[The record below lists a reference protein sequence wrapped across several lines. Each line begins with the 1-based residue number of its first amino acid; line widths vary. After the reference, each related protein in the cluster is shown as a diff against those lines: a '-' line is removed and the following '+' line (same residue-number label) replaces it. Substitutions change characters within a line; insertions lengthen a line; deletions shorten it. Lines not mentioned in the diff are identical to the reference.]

1 MWGLAHITVLTYIIF
16 LLVPMWSQSDREA
29 CLDSLS
35 HLMGHLNSWGAQWG
49 TTFAPHPFPSVSAKQ
64 QNAKCIRSGLFGIPS
79 SLLPTGNKVTKL
91 YKQRHRHAPQPI
103 HTMNGWEATHSICMQ
118 SFKPI
123 ASVSVKVTPKDRPG
137 CKMVRVREG
146 RHFVRTVSEALA
158 CMPTRMWF
166 SISALSQQAHD
177 KSGWPCLG
185 VQCTHLMFHLL
196 LLVPYAAA
204 LSVVDVKVLD

>member
-1 MWGLAHITVLTYIIF
+1 MGSQPLLHILSPVLA
-16 LLVPMWSQSDREA
+16 PNNKM
-29 CLDSLS
+29 
-35 HLMGHLNSWGAQWG
+35 
-49 TTFAPHPFPSVSAKQ
+49 
-64 QNAKCIRSGLFGIPS
+64 QNAFVFGIPS
-79 SLLPTGNKVTKL
+79 SLLPTGNKVTKH
-91 YKQRHRHAPQPI
+91 YKQRNRHAPQPI

-118 SFKPI
+118 SVKPI
-123 ASVSVKVTPKDRPG
+123 ASVSGKVTPKDRPG

-146 RHFVRTVSEALA
+146 RHFVGTVSEALA

-177 KSGWPCLG
+177 KSGWLCLG

-204 LSVVDVKVLD
+204 LSVVDDSLLD